1 MRLSSSLLVLLIHS
15 LQLCKIY
22 SFSIAVRNGVGSA
35 EFATR
40 LSAKKSRSTRKE
52 KNSSSEG
59 KEEEVVPDNQENLQ
73 KTISGGPSTI
83 YSMARR
89 MLVWDDQDYQM
100 RKVLNDSSEY
110 NEEIIANITKTSK
123 ILPKWHPHEGIADS
137 NPNFRTSPPIMNNKG
152 YAKAIFKNA
161 RKNNQPSL
169 WRHSLRTYNKMRDV
183 EIEQARATSPS
194 KLKIRRQSI
203 HFHGALLA
211 CSKLGLWREA
221 VTIYEEMKHIQMYQ
235 KQQLEASADVAAIS
249 DKISDDDLQN
259 LIVQLPRKPI
269 DVNAYIVQCIIK
281 ACIRGMKYRV
291 HHQKKSEG
299 NQASSQNSKP
309 NEYYYTIEEQREPL
323 DIASSILRSLEEIHD
338 LIPTNMH
345 VNALAAAYQYLNLNE
360 DASMLLDKYLVD
372 DKNQEE
378 KTAVNSAANYL
389 TNGETLDLSEYR
401 PSKPRKDEASYNI
414 LIQNSVARGD
424 WGSAIDNL
432 KMMTE
437 SGHYP
442 KSKSLNIWSETAAK
456 RERRSRKSTWV
467 KQREEILMY
476 DGSINLKGNVKDSN

>member
-15 LQLCKIY
+15 LQLCTIH
-22 SFSIAVRNGVGSA
+22 SFSITVRNGVGSA

-40 LSAKKSRSTRKE
+40 LSAKKSRSPRKE
-52 KNSSSEG
+52 NTSSSEE

-110 NEEIIANITKTSK
+110 NEEMIANITKTSK
-123 ILPKWHPHEGIADS
+123 VLPKWHPHEGIADS

-152 YAKAIFKNA
+152 YAKAIFRNA

-203 HFHGALLA
+203 HFHGALVA

-221 VTIYEEMKHIQMYQ
+221 VTIYEEMKHIQLYQ
-235 KQQLEASADVAAIS
+235 KQQSEANTDVAATN
-249 DKISDDDLQN
+249 DKVSDDDLQN

-269 DVNAYIVQCIIK
+269 DVNAYIVQCLIK
-281 ACIRGMKYRV
+281 ACIIGMKYRV

-299 NQASSQNSKP
+299 NDASSHSSKP

-323 DIASSILRSLEEIHD
+323 DIAASILQSLEEVHD
-338 LIPTNMH
+338 LIPNNMH

-360 DASMLLDKYLVD
+360 DASALLDKYLVD
-372 DKNQEE
+372 DNQEE
-378 KTAVNSAANYL
+378 KSAVNSAANYL
-389 TNGETLDLSEYR
+389 TNGETLDLSEYQ

-456 RERRSRKSTWV
+456 RERRSSKSTWV